1 MLELRKVITRFFKN
15 EQAKQMTG
23 NAAPVQSK
31 LKFAEVTF
39 LQTVAE
45 YGLKSAIAGDSKQAS
60 AVARPFYGLLFAGPR
75 KAEYAPLLDLLK
87 TGVTESKA
95 YGSCEIALTQ
105 PQKEVLYSD
114 CQKYQLAFPVTPEQ
128 QKAIDKLN
136 AA

>member
-1 MLELRKVITRFFKN
+1 M
-15 EQAKQMTG
+15 AG
-23 NAAPVQSK
+23 NAAPVQLK

-45 YGLKSAIAGDSKQAS
+45 YGLKSAIAEDSKQAL
-60 AVARPFYGLLFAGPR
+60 ALTRPFHGLLFAGPR
-75 KAEYAPLLDLLK
+75 KAEYAPLLGLLR

-95 YGSCEIALTQ
+95 YGSCEIALTP

-114 CQKYQLAFPVTPEQ
+114 CQKYRQAFPVNPEQ
-128 QKAIDKLN
+128 QNAIDKLK